1 MLEGGGEGALTNLG
15 LTGRQEGG
23 GREGGRKKEGCY
35 YEQVELHRPRR
46 RQEGAAPRPSTV
58 QSSVRWRLI

>member
-1 MLEGGGEGALTNLG
+1 MLGGGREGALTNLG

-23 GREGGRKKEGCY
+23 ERKKEGCY

-46 RQEGAAPRPSTV
+46 RQEGAAPCPSTV